1 MTDVGG
7 VQGQA
12 FADISGKTR
21 ILGIF
26 GDPVAHSLSPLMQN
40 AALRAAGI
48 DAVYVPFHVR
58 PEQLPGA
65 VAALR
70 ALGIWGVNV
79 TVPHK
84 EAVMA
89 LLDEIDGPA
98 RLIGAVNTLVNRD
111 GRLCGYNT
119 DGEGLLES
127 LRGDLGFTP
136 AGRRIVLLGAGGAC
150 RAAVAALAARGAA
163 WIGLANRSLPRAQ
176 ALVNHFASHFPG
188 TAFAILPLSPRGAGD
203 ELAQAL
209 AGADLLVNTT
219 SLGLRGEEIPLPWPA
234 LAPGAVVCDMVYRR
248 GGTPLCRSA
257 RERGHLVT
265 DGLGMLA
272 GQGERAF
279 SLWTGQPPPFGVMK
293 SRLLAELN
301 DK

>member
-1 MTDVGG
+1 MTT
-7 VQGQA
+7 
-12 FADISGKTR
+12 DISGSTR

-40 AALRAAGI
+40 AALREAGI

-65 VAALR
+65 VAGLR
-70 ALGIWGVNV
+70 HLGIWGVNV

-89 LLDEIDGPA
+89 LLDEVDEAA
-98 RLIGAVNTLVNRD
+98 RLIGAVNTIVHRA

-127 LRGDLGFTP
+127 LRGDLGFAP
-136 AGRRIVLLGAGGAC
+136 AGRRVLLLGAGGAC
-150 RAAVAALAARGAA
+150 RAALAALAAGGAA
-163 WIGLANRSLPRAQ
+163 WIGLANRSLSRAQ
-176 ALVNHFASHFPG
+176 ALVDHFAPHFPG
-188 TAFAILPLSPRGAGD
+188 TAFAVLPLSTQDAD
-203 ELAQAL
+203 EKLARAL
-209 AGADLLVNTT
+209 STVDLLVNTT
-219 SLGLRGEEIPLPWPA
+219 SLGLHGEDISLPWQA
-234 LAPGAVVCDMVYRR
+234 LAPCAPVCDMVYRR
-248 GGTPLCRSA
+248 GGTPLYHEA
-257 RERGHLVT
+257 RARGHLVT

-279 SLWTGQPPPFGVMK
+279 FLWTGQKPPFGVMK
-293 SRLLAELN
+293 ARLLAELT